1 MRPTVPTVLI
11 FSDSSESFPNSSAA
25 MLPLTLHHTHSK
37 ACVHSWSQDAN
48 AQSMQSLTV
57 CNDGWTTV
65 CDGDTRCTAQNL
77 KSRFSPLHSILRQ
90 KYRVERFS
98 EGSPTSSLCI
108 LRVSEAEC
116 QGIKSY
122 ARFSAST
129 AQRTNVY
136 VIVKFDTCEADVA
149 AEHSESLSCAY
160 NNSLA
165 SSCPT
170 VDSDSL

>member
-1 MRPTVPTVLI
+1 MCTLGAKMT
-11 FSDSSESFPNSSAA
+11 
-25 MLPLTLHHTHSK
+25 MLSP
-37 ACVHSWSQDAN
+37 CR
-48 AQSMQSLTV
+48 SLTV
-57 CNDGWTTV
+57 CDDGWTTI
-65 CDGDTRCTAQNL
+65 CDGDTRCTVQNL
-77 KSRFSPLHSILRQ
+77 KSRFSPLHSILRE

-149 AEHSESLSCAY
+149 AEHSEVSLMCIQQQSGQQ
-160 NNSLA
+160 L
-165 SSCPT
+165 
-170 VDSDSL
+170 SDSRLRQLVRVF

>member
-1 MRPTVPTVLI
+1 MI
-11 FSDSSESFPNSSAA
+11 FSDSSDSFPNSSAA

-37 ACVHSWSQDAN
+37 ACVHSWSQDDN

-57 CNDGWTTV
+57 CDGGWTTI
-65 CDGDTRCTAQNL
+65 CDGDTRCTVQNL

-149 AEHSESLSCAY
+149 AEHSEVSLMCIQQQSGQQ
-160 NNSLA
+160 L
-165 SSCPT
+165 
-170 VDSDSL
+170 SDSRLRQLVRVF

>member
-1 MRPTVPTVLI
+1 MLVKLMLLLSTLSLCLACSCTTKGIGVER
-11 FSDSSESFPNSSAA
+11 SD
-25 MLPLTLHHTHSK
+25 
-37 ACVHSWSQDAN
+37 D
-48 AQSMQSLTV
+48 
-57 CNDGWTTV
+57 DWTTI
-65 CDGDTRCTAQNL
+65 CDGDTRYAAQNL
-77 KSRFSPLHSILRQ
+77 KSRFSPLHSILKL

-108 LRVSEAEC
+108 LQVSEAEC

-129 AQRTNVY
+129 AQRTNVDDIGD
-136 VIVKFDTCEADVA
+136 VIVKLDTCEADVA

-170 VDSDSL
+170 VDSDSSPTVHPTVPTVHPTVPDSARQ